1 MRPDLRRA
9 TRLVEALRSERGF
22 TLAELLV
29 ACVVVAFVMAG
40 LFITLQSGQEVYLRG
55 SNQVE
60 ATQSVRVAIER
71 MAQELRSAGF
81 CPTCTGTPPF
91 TAITAQSATGFTIQN
106 DWDGDGVITTA
117 GTVTDA
123 NGNVR
128 GEQIIYS
135 FAGSAITR
143 QETGVDASALT
154 LATGINAL
162 TFTYQDS
169 AGVTTV
175 TPDNIRTVVVTLT
188 TQPQLQPAATLQG
201 RVLVT
206 MTNSLRMRNR

>member
-1 MRPDLRRA
+1 MR
-9 TRLVEALRSERGF
+9 TIEALRSERGF

-29 ACVVVAFVMAG
+29 ACAVVALVMAG
-40 LFITLQSGQEVYLRG
+40 LLITLQSGQEAYLRG
-55 SNQVE
+55 SNEVE

-71 MAQELRSAGF
+71 MAQELRGAGF
-81 CPTCTGTPPF
+81 CPTCTGAPPF

-128 GEQIIYS
+128 GEQVVYA
-135 FAGSAITR
+135 FAGGAITR
-143 QETGVDASALT
+143 RETGDANPLT

-175 TPDNIRTVVVTLT
+175 TPDDIRTVVVTAT
-188 TQPQLQPAATLQG
+188 TRPQFQPAATLQG

-206 MTNSLRMRNR
+206 MTDSLRMRNR

>member
-1 MRPDLRRA
+1 MRMLE
-9 TRLVEALRSERGF
+9 TLRSERGF
-22 TLAELLV
+22 SLAELLV

-40 LFITLQSGQEVYLRG
+40 LLITLQSGQESYLRG
-55 SNQVE
+55 ANEVE

-71 MAQELRSAGF
+71 MAQELRVAGF
-81 CPTCTGTPPF
+81 CPTCGTPPF
-91 TAITAQSATGFTIQN
+91 DAITAQSATGFTIQN
-106 DWDGDGVITTA
+106 DWDGDGVITTP

-128 GEQIIYS
+128 GEQIVYN
-135 FAGSAITR
+135 FAGGAITR

-154 LATGINAL
+154 LATGITSL

-169 AGVTTV
+169 TGVTTA
-175 TPDNIRTVVVTLT
+175 TAANIRTVVVTLT
-188 TQPQLQPAATLQG
+188 TTPQNQPAATMQG

-206 MTNSLRMRNR
+206 MTDSLRMRNR

>member
-1 MRPDLRRA
+1 MLE
-9 TRLVEALRSERGF
+9 TLRSERGF
-22 TLAELLV
+22 SLAELLV

-40 LFITLQSGQEVYLRG
+40 LLITLQSGQESYLRG
-55 SNQVE
+55 ANEVE

-71 MAQELRSAGF
+71 MAQELRVAGF
-81 CPTCTGTPPF
+81 CPTCGTPPF
-91 TAITAQSATGFTIQN
+91 DAITAQSATGFTIQN
-106 DWDGDGVITTA
+106 DWDGDGVITTP

-135 FAGSAITR
+135 FTGGAITR

-169 AGVTTV
+169 AGVTTA
-175 TPDNIRTVVVTLT
+175 TAANIRSVVVTLT
-188 TQPQLQPAATLQG
+188 TQPQSQPAATMQG

-206 MTNSLRMRNR
+206 MTDSLRMRNR

>member
-1 MRPDLRRA
+1 MR
-9 TRLVEALRSERGF
+9 TIEALRSERGF

-29 ACVVVAFVMAG
+29 ACAVVALVMAG
-40 LFITLQSGQEVYLRG
+40 LLITLQSGQEAYLRG
-55 SNQVE
+55 SNEVE

-71 MAQELRSAGF
+71 MAQELRGAGF
-81 CPTCTGTPPF
+81 CPTCTGAPPF

-123 NGNVR
+123 NLIVR
-128 GEQIIYS
+128 GEQVVYA
-135 FAGSAITR
+135 FAGGAITR
-143 QETGVDASALT
+143 RETGDANALT

-169 AGVTTV
+169 AGVTTAI
-175 TPDNIRTVVVTLT
+175 PDNIRTVVVTAT
-188 TQPQLQPAATLQG
+188 TQPQFQPAATLQG

-206 MTNSLRMRNR
+206 MTDSLRMRNR

>member
-1 MRPDLRRA
+1 MR
-9 TRLVEALRSERGF
+9 TIEALRSERGF

-29 ACVVVAFVMAG
+29 ACAVVALVMAG
-40 LFITLQSGQEVYLRG
+40 LLITLQSGQEAYLRG
-55 SNQVE
+55 SNEVE

-71 MAQELRSAGF
+71 MAQELRGAGF
-81 CPTCTGTPPF
+81 CPTCTGAPPF

-128 GEQIIYS
+128 GEQVVYA
-135 FAGSAITR
+135 FAGGAITR
-143 QETGVDASALT
+143 RETGDAMPLT

-169 AGVTTV
+169 AGVTTG
-175 TPDNIRTVVVTLT
+175 TPDNIRTVIVTAT
-188 TQPQLQPAATLQG
+188 TQPQFQPAATLQG

-206 MTNSLRMRNR
+206 MTDSLRMRNR